1 MGPTT
6 DRGARTPAVRVIAE
20 AGNSE
25 MLANATTIAR
35 AIGATTAGSG
45 TATTAETVASVRT
58 RVKMARADVAI
69 VTRIVA
75 TSRGI
80 VHLVVTG
87 IGLGD
92 NAQPGMTVTTTVDRV
107 DVPRDTKDVAMRG
120 VVMMTV
126 LETMARIEGDR
137 VISTGGDRRTVSPG
151 ADSSIGASL
160 PTDIE
165 MPAGVSVRTEEIA
178 RMVGV
183 VTTDPGIPGDVMTG
197 GMTGVRVAVT
207 TDGRDPLTE
216 TRGGVMVVPPREV
229 PVGTKGET
237 IVISSPAA
245 VGIRVVEDHS
255 HGTGTTID
263 LGTAATKSEG
273 QGAGVATIGRVVVM
287 VHVTAIAQL
296 GGTSDRS
303 RSLNQ
308 RSGSMRD
315 PLNRASKPPNH
326 ADRTA
331 RQGRVPPP
339 SIDRS
344 LSHWSDRRVPS
355 V

>member
-58 RVKMARADVAI
+58 RVKMARVDVAT

-92 NAQPGMTVTTTVDRV
+92 NARPGMTVTTTVDRV

-120 VVMMTV
+120 VAIMTV

-137 VISTGGDRRTVSPG
+137 RTVTPG

-207 TDGRDPLTE
+207 TGGRDPLSE

-229 PVGTKGET
+229 PIGTKGGA
-237 IVISSPAA
+237 IVISSPGA

-263 LGTAATKSEG
+263 LGTVATKSEG
-273 QGAGVATIGRVVVM
+273 QGAGVATIGPVVVM

-308 RSGSMRD
+308 RSGSMRG

-331 RQGRVPPP
+331 RQGKVPPP